1 MGHIVV
7 ETRYKRDPRQMEEE
21 EEAWFNE
28 EEEEFIPATAT
39 ATALAPHPPP
49 LATNTSNTSWHGSSF
64 PPSLL
69 PSMTNSNTSLYNN
82 YFGSI
87 APAPSTLSASS
98 YSPQPATVMSRTS
111 FVADGEGKRPV
122 PILSPV
128 SVYGIDCVVNGRIM
142 NTII

>member
-1 MGHIVV
+1 
-7 ETRYKRDPRQMEEE
+7 MEEE
-21 EEAWFNE
+21 EEAWFDD
-28 EEEEFIPATAT
+28 EEEEFVPTTAT

-49 LATNTSNTSWHGSSF
+49 PLSTSTSNTSWHGSSF

-69 PSMTNSNTSLYNN
+69 PSMTQTNSNTSLYYN

-87 APAPSTLSASS
+87 SPAPSTLSASS

-111 FVADGEGKRPV
+111 FVADGDGDRPV

-128 SVYGIDCVVNGRIM
+128 SVFVAEC
-142 NTII
+142 